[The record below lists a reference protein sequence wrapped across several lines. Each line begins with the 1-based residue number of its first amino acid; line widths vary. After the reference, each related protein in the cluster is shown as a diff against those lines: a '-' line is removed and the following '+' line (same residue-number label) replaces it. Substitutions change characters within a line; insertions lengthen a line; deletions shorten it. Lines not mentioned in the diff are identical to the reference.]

1 MPKTMLAERIG
12 RSAKHLQT
20 MVKSPSWDTQVLAQA
35 CKALDYNF
43 FELLAKDVEPTITV
57 GASVVAEPA
66 AAYAKNVD
74 KSGVD
79 ITIHIDPS
87 DPDAQRKLLA
97 ALKAIGNN

>member
-43 FELLAKDVEPTITV
+43 FELLAKDVGPAIAQSMVSEPDPSYGKPV
-57 GASVVAEPA
+57 E
-66 AAYAKNVD
+66 

-79 ITIHIDPS
+79 ITIRIDPS

-97 ALKAIGNN
+97 ALKAIGNK